1 MTSRIALAA
10 ALLLSTAA
18 LAQTGNHP
26 VTGAGDAPKT
36 TTSATEKKTT
46 DAAGLGAPVPGS
58 TDAAHAPAKTPVH
71 RRHHHHAPKPVPS
84 APH

>member
-1 MTSRIALAA
+1 MSRFAFAA
-10 ALLLSTAA
+10 VLLISSAA

-26 VTGAGDAPKT
+26 VTGGADVSKT

-58 TDAAHAPAKTPVH
+58 VNVPRKPTTP
-71 RRHHHHAPKPVPS
+71 HHHHHHHH
-84 APH
+84 PHPHTIAHGG